1 MLNDFKAF
9 LLRGNV
15 VDLAVAVVI
24 GAAFGAVVLALVE
37 DLITPLIAMIFGKPD
52 FAALDFTIN
61 DSTAS
66 RNGGGFW
73 MAALCPALRTTF
85 HSAPGISRLNSR
97 EALAGIMRAS
107 LPSITSV
114 GSTMRR
120 AVSVIFISSSSRPT
134 SRSVSLGT
142 RRMSRLS

>member
-9 LLRGNV
+9 LLRGNL

-61 DSTAS
+61 DSTF
-66 RNGGGFW
+66 RYGDFINKIFTFVTI
-73 MAALCPALRTTF
+73 AAAVFFFVVVPINALLQRAKKEPPRDPALQKCPQCLSDVPIGAGRCAFCT
-85 HSAPGISRLNSR
+85 S
-97 EALAGIMRAS
+97 ELATA
-107 LPSITSV
+107 
-114 GSTMRR
+114 
-120 AVSVIFISSSSRPT
+120 
-134 SRSVSLGT
+134 
-142 RRMSRLS
+142 